1 MMTFGNKRHLVI
13 FHSTSSG
20 LNGAD
25 LGSDENEIVFLVY
38 LIVDL
43 ETKKV
48 RTISI
53 KYLMSFLLYLLNLNN
68 VVFIFIEKSSLEL
81 KYCKSQTRM
90 FT

>member
-1 MMTFGNKRHLVI
+1 MTFGNKRHLVI

-38 LIVDL
+38 LIIDL

-48 RTISI
+48 RIISI
-53 KYLMSFLLYLLNLNN
+53 NYVIYFFSNTDVTM
-68 VVFIFIEKSSLEL
+68 IFYTFMKS
-81 KYCKSQTRM
+81 RN
-90 FT
+90 

>member
-13 FHSTSSG
+13 FHTTSSG

-38 LIVDL
+38 LIIDL

-48 RTISI
+48 RMVTKFYSMDITTFCSQF
-53 KYLMSFLLYLLNLNN
+53 SFNSYFL
-68 VVFIFIEKSSLEL
+68 
-81 KYCKSQTRM
+81 
-90 FT
+90 

>member
-38 LIVDL
+38 LIIDL

-48 RTISI
+48 RIISI
-53 KYLMSFLLYLLNLNN
+53 KYLIDLLLYVLL
-68 VVFIFIEKSSLEL
+68 IENSSLEL
-81 KYCKSQTRM
+81 RYCSSQTRM
-90 FT
+90 SQ

>member
-38 LIVDL
+38 LIIDL

-48 RTISI
+48 RIISI
-53 KYLMSFLLYLLNLNN
+53 KL
-68 VVFIFIEKSSLEL
+68 
-81 KYCKSQTRM
+81 
-90 FT
+90 

>member
-38 LIVDL
+38 LIIDL

-48 RTISI
+48 RIFSI
-53 KYLMSFLLYLLNLNN
+53 KFSIDFST
-68 VVFIFIEKSSLEL
+68 FPF
-81 KYCKSQTRM
+81 
-90 FT
+90 

>member
-1 MMTFGNKRHLVI
+1 MTFGNKRHLVI

-38 LIVDL
+38 LIIDL

-48 RTISI
+48 RIISI
-53 KYLMSFLLYLLNLNN
+53 NYVIYFFSYTDVTM
-68 VVFIFIEKSSLEL
+68 IFYTFMKS
-81 KYCKSQTRM
+81 RN
-90 FT
+90 